1 MMELA
6 AYVGLD
12 WADRTHAVCLESA
25 DGSVVEELELEQ
37 KPEVIHA
44 WVGQLREQFGGRPVG
59 IALEQA
65 KGALIHALMMYE
77 FIVLYPINPKA
88 LARYRDALVVSG
100 AKDDPSDARLLK
112 DFFRKHQECLRP
124 WTPEDAQTRTI
135 DILAQHRRTAVE
147 DRVRLGHRIT
157 ALLKSYFPQA
167 LDWAGALDT
176 IQACDF
182 LMRWSTLAEVQK
194 VRPQTLRKFYS
205 ATGAAAGNGLKS
217 GLPRFV
223 SHGP

>member
-1 MMELA
+1 MYPALQQTTGEKCGLA
-6 AYVGLD
+6 
-12 WADRTHAVCLESA
+12 
-25 DGSVVEELELEQ
+25 
-37 KPEVIHA
+37 
-44 WVGQLREQFGGRPVG
+44 GRPVG

-88 LARYRDALVVSG
+88 LARYRNALVVSG

-112 DFFRKHQECLRP
+112 DFFRKHQACLRP

-157 ALLKSYFPQA
+157 ALPEKLFSLRP
-167 LDWAGALDT
+167 WTGPV
-176 IQACDF
+176 
-182 LMRWSTLAEVQK
+182 RSTRS
-194 VRPQTLRKFYS
+194 RPAIFCCGGPHCPLCRRSDLRRCGS
-205 ATGAAAGNGLKS
+205 SITATGAAAGNGLKNE
-217 GLPRFV
+217 LPRFV

>member
-1 MMELA
+1 MELA

-25 DGSVVEELELEQ
+25 DGSVLEEFELKQ

-88 LARYRDALVVSG
+88 LARYRDALAVSG

-112 DFFRKHQECLRP
+112 DFFRKHQACLQP

-157 ALLKSYFPQA
+157 ALLKSLFSSGPGLGRCARHHPGLRFSDAVVHTGRCAEGPTRDVEEVLSLPPVPQ
-167 LDWAGALDT
+167 
-176 IQACDF
+176 
-182 LMRWSTLAEVQK
+182 
-194 VRPQTLRKFYS
+194 P
-205 ATGAAAGNGLKS
+205 ATD
-217 GLPRFV
+217 
-223 SHGP
+223 

>member
-1 MMELA
+1 MELA

-88 LARYRDALVVSG
+88 LARYRDALAVSG

-112 DFFRKHQECLRP
+112 DFFRKHQACLQP

-135 DILAQHRRTAVE
+135 DILAQHRRGRGSRA
-147 DRVRLGHRIT
+147 
-157 ALLKSYFPQA
+157 
-167 LDWAGALDT
+167 AGASDHGAAESLFSSGPGLGRCARHHPGLRFSDAVVHT
-176 IQACDF
+176 GRCAEGPIRDV
-182 LMRWSTLAEVQK
+182 AEVLSQPP
-194 VRPQTLRKFYS
+194 VPQP
-205 ATGAAAGNGLKS
+205 ATD
-217 GLPRFV
+217 
-223 SHGP
+223 